1 MAIFISVFTTGF
13 GLEKEDLF
21 ELLLNETLT
30 FMESDY
36 FSVRTEELCSRIMG
50 VSKV

>member
-36 FSVRTEELCSRIMG
+36 FSVRTGRTLQQNYGGE
-50 VSKV
+50 